1 MKIDDKD
8 VLSSSLQNI
17 AKTGAGNTAAKRPA
31 SSSATGTASSDAV
44 ELNSHSRL
52 IADGLAA
59 GESARA
65 GRIAELQQIYVSGQH
80 TVDAQELSRAIVD
93 AHLAGG

>member
-17 AKTGAGNTAAKRPA
+17 AKTGAGNTARRPA

-44 ELNSHSRL
+44 DLNSHNRV
-52 IADGLAA
+52 IADGIAA

-65 GRIAELQQIYVSGQH
+65 GRIAELQQLYISGQH
-80 TVDAQELSRAIVD
+80 TVDSQELSRAIVD